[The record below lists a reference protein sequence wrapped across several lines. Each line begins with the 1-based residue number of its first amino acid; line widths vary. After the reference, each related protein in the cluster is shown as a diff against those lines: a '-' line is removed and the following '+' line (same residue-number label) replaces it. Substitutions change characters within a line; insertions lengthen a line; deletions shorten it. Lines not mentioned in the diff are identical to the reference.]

1 MVVDSALR
9 AMTDDGAFRVVA
21 VRTTDTARGVIDA
34 QKLRGETARVMAEL
48 LTGTILV
55 RETMAPAL
63 RVQGILQG
71 AEKSGVL
78 VADSWPDGGTR
89 GLAQTPKARPGG
101 VSLADGAVL
110 QMMRTLPRGAVHQ
123 GLIAV
128 PKEATV
134 SEALMTYMQE
144 SEQVASMIAVG
155 AVLDGDRIVAAGGYL
170 VQLLPELK
178 PELLMVMTERLKDF
192 SAIDALLRDEATTPD
207 TLVSELFYAMPHTR
221 LADSPLAYR
230 CRCDS
235 VRLLATMATLPREDL
250 QEMVD
255 EGKALEIQCDY
266 CGREYQIE
274 PEQLRGL
281 LAPS

>member
-1 MVVDSALR
+1 
-9 AMTDDGAFRVVA
+9 
-21 VRTTDTARGVIDA
+21 
-34 QKLRGETARVMAEL
+34 
-48 LTGTILV
+48 
-55 RETMAPAL
+55 
-63 RVQGILQG
+63 
-71 AEKSGVL
+71 
-78 VADSWPDGGTR
+78 
-89 GLAQTPKARPGG
+89 
-101 VSLADGAVL
+101 
-110 QMMRTLPRGAVHQ
+110 
-123 GLIAV
+123 
-128 PKEATV
+128 
-134 SEALMTYMQE
+134 
-144 SEQVASMIAVG
+144 MIAVG

-192 SAIDALLRDEATTPD
+192 PSIGALLRDEATTPD
-207 TLVSELFYAMPHTR
+207 TLVAELFYAMPHTR
-221 LADSPLAYR
+221 LSDSPLAYR

-235 VRLLATMATLPREDL
+235 VRLLATMATLPRADI